1 MDTQSPPAGERR
13 SNTGRLAGATSNT
26 ELLGTQQERR
36 HKLVHHDAANV
47 ATKHMTQDAHLKIVR
62 KTSSS
67 KNKKQHAV
75 GCKYILIVANSGQL
89 TE

>member
-1 MDTQSPPAGERR
+1 MDTQPPLAGE
-13 SNTGRLAGATSNT
+13 SGLNTGRLAGATSNT
-26 ELLGTQQERR
+26 EFLGTQQERR
-36 HKLVHHDAANV
+36 HMLVYRNAANV

-62 KTSSS
+62 KTGTS

-75 GCKYILIVANSGQL
+75 GCKYILIVANGGQL